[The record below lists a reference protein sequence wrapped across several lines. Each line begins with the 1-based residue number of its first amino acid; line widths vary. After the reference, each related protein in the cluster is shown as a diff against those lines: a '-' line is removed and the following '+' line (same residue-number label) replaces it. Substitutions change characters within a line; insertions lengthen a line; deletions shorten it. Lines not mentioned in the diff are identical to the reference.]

1 MILQQLKNTPEA
13 KRPDVLL
20 NYISGL
26 IGEIVDLA
34 STEVWQRE
42 QKLFEL
48 GLRSRN
54 LIELKVRLET
64 VFSVD
69 LPVTLFFAYST
80 MGTLT
85 DYLLTEVLQLTSEKS
100 VNADGA
106 FAPRDSTTKELKR
119 IEELTEE
126 EAEVLLLKKISE
138 VDKK

>member
-13 KRPDVLL
+13 KRPDLLL
-20 NYISGL
+20 NYITGA
-26 IGEIVDLA
+26 IREIAHLD
-34 STEVWQRE
+34 SSEMWRRE

-54 LIELKVRLET
+54 LIELKVRLEA

-69 LPVTLFFAYST
+69 LPVTLFFVYST

-100 VNADGA
+100 VNADVA
-106 FAPRDSTTKELKR
+106 LTTRDSTKKELTR
-119 IEELTEE
+119 VEELTEE

>member
-1 MILQQLKNTPEA
+1 MILEQLKKTPEA
-13 KRPDVLL
+13 NRPDVLL

-26 IGEIVDLA
+26 IGEIMDFD
-34 STEVWQRE
+34 STEIWQPE

-85 DYLLTEVLQLTSEKS
+85 DYLLTEVLQLTPEKS
-100 VNADGA
+100 VNSDGA
-106 FAPRDSTTKELKR
+106 FTTRDSTIKELKR
-119 IEELTEE
+119 VEELTEE